1 MLAYDVVV
9 VGARAAGAATA
20 HLLARHGLRV
30 LLVDRGRYGADTLS
44 THALMRSGVLQL
56 SRWGLLDRV
65 IAAGTPPV
73 RTATFRYGAEVVPI
87 SIKSSYGVDA
97 LYAPRRTVLDP
108 ILADAAGHAGA
119 DVRFG
124 VAVIGVDRD
133 TRGRVTGVTVRAG
146 NGQVLRVGARI
157 VVGADGIRSTIAE
170 AVGAPYERLGRSAA
184 ATTYGYWTGLETD
197 GYEWNF
203 RPDAASGVIPTNH
216 GQACVFANASPRRI
230 GRGGLDPLIRIV
242 AQTSGDLAERLAV
255 ATPPAALRTFTGHP
269 GYIRR
274 SWGRGWALVG
284 DAGYFKDPITSHG
297 LTDAMRDAELLAR
310 AIVAVIRDG
319 TDERDALAGYQA
331 TRDALSL
338 ALFNV
343 TEVIAGHQWTDS
355 EIPGLLLD
363 LNSAMGDEL
372 EELAALPAPP
382 GSGEAPQRAR
392 PELLSSRW
400 RRARLERV
408 LRSMW
413 NSAHL
418 STGRPAMDHSGK
430 PSSSR

>member
-1 MLAYDVVV
+1 MPTYDVVV

-30 LLVDRGRYGADTLS
+30 LLVDRARYGTDTLS
-44 THALMRSGVLQL
+44 THALMRGGVLQL

-73 RTATFRYGAEVVPI
+73 RRTTFRYAADVVPI
-87 SIKSSYGVDA
+87 TIKSSYGVDA

-124 VAVIGVDRD
+124 VAVTGVDRD
-133 TRGRVTGVTVRAG
+133 TRGRVTGITARTS
-146 NGQVLRVGARI
+146 NGQTLRASARV
-157 VVGADGIRSTIAE
+157 VVGADGIRSTIGE
-170 AVGAPYERLGRSAA
+170 AVGAPYERLGRSVG

-203 RPDAASGVIPTNH
+203 RPNAASGVIPTND

-230 GRGGLDPLIRIV
+230 GRGGLEPLTRIV
-242 AQTSGDLAERLAV
+242 AQSSGDLPERLAA
-255 ATPPAALRTFTGHP
+255 ATPPPALRTFTGQL

-284 DAGYFKDPITSHG
+284 DAGYFKDPITAHG
-297 LTDAMRDAELLAR
+297 LTDALRDAELLAR
-310 AIVAVIRDG
+310 AIVAVVRDG
-319 TDERDALAGYQA
+319 ADEHDALAGYQS
-331 TRDALSL
+331 TRDALSA

-343 TEVIAGHQWTDS
+343 TDMIAGHRWTDA
-355 EIPGLLLD
+355 EIPDLLLD

-372 EELAALPAPP
+372 EELAALPAPRTFQP
-382 GSGEAPQRAR
+382 VGSRQDHRGNPVAP
-392 PELLSSRW
+392 
-400 RRARLERV
+400 
-408 LRSMW
+408 
-413 NSAHL
+413 
-418 STGRPAMDHSGK
+418 
-430 PSSSR
+430 